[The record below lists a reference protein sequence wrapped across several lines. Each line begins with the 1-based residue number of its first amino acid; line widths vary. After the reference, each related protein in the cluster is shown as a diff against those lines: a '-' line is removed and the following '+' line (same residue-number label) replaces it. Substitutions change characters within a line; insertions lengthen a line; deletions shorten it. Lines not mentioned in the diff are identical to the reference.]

1 MISKKNVFL
10 SIMLLVV
17 FLPGCGNNQSLAAQ
31 SVEEYFQAIVEKNQD
46 MLVSKVCTSYEPN
59 AMMDFNTF
67 AIVKTSLENFSCQT
81 TTTNENG
88 YDVKCQGSLRPNL
101 GMNWELSIYQR
112 ELSKLSKK
120 TETGWSV
127 ATPTL
132 NKLFPPSAKHGNRC
146 SHDNFKNFPYL
157 PY

>member
-10 SIMLLVV
+10 SIILLVV

-31 SVEEYFQAIVEKNQD
+31 SVEGYFQAIVEKNQD

-88 YDVKCQGSLRPNL
+88 YDVNCQGSLQAKF
-101 GMNWELSIYQR
+101 GDELR
-112 ELSKLSKK
+112 TFDLSKR
-120 TETGWSV
+120 TFQVVEE
-127 ATPTL
+127 
-132 NKLFPPSAKHGNRC
+132 NGNWLIC
-146 SHDNFKNFPYL
+146 GHTDL
-157 PY
+157 E

>member
-1 MISKKNVFL
+1 MISKKNFFL
-10 SIMLLVV
+10 SIILLVV

-88 YDVKCQGSLRPNL
+88 YDVKCQGSLQAKF
-101 GMNWELSIYQR
+101 GDELR
-112 ELSKLSKK
+112 TFDLSKR
-120 TETGWSV
+120 TFQVVEE
-127 ATPTL
+127 
-132 NKLFPPSAKHGNRC
+132 NGNWLIC
-146 SHDNFKNFPYL
+146 GHTDL
-157 PY
+157 E

>member
-10 SIMLLVV
+10 SIILLVV
-17 FLPGCGNNQSLAAQ
+17 FLPGCGNNQSLATQ

-67 AIVKTSLENFSCQT
+67 AIVKTSLENFSCQS

-88 YDVKCQGSLRPNL
+88 YDVNCQGSLQAKF
-101 GMNWELSIYQR
+101 GDELR
-112 ELSKLSKK
+112 TFDLSKR
-120 TETGWSV
+120 TFQVVEE
-127 ATPTL
+127 
-132 NKLFPPSAKHGNRC
+132 NGNWLIC
-146 SHDNFKNFPYL
+146 GHTDL
-157 PY
+157 E

>member
-10 SIMLLVV
+10 SIILLVV
-17 FLPGCGNNQSLAAQ
+17 FLPGCGNNQSLATQ

-59 AMMDFNTF
+59 AMLDFNTF

-88 YDVKCQGSLRPNL
+88 YDVNCQGSLQAKF
-101 GMNWELSIYQR
+101 GDELR
-112 ELSKLSKK
+112 TFDLSKR
-120 TETGWSV
+120 TFQVVEE
-127 ATPTL
+127 
-132 NKLFPPSAKHGNRC
+132 NGNWLIC
-146 SHDNFKNFPYL
+146 GHTDL
-157 PY
+157 E

>member
-10 SIMLLVV
+10 SIILLVV

-88 YDVKCQGSLRPNL
+88 YDVNCQGSLQAKF
-101 GMNWELSIYQR
+101 GDELR
-112 ELSKLSKK
+112 TFDLSKR
-120 TETGWSV
+120 TFRVVEE
-127 ATPTL
+127 
-132 NKLFPPSAKHGNRC
+132 NGNWLIC
-146 SHDNFKNFPYL
+146 GHTDL
-157 PY
+157 E

>member
-10 SIMLLVV
+10 SIILLVV
-17 FLPGCGNNQSLAAQ
+17 FLPGCGNNQSLATQ

-88 YDVKCQGSLRPNL
+88 YDVNCQGSLQAKF
-101 GMNWELSIYQR
+101 GDELR
-112 ELSKLSKK
+112 TFDLSKR
-120 TETGWSV
+120 TFQVVEE
-127 ATPTL
+127 
-132 NKLFPPSAKHGNRC
+132 NGNWLIC
-146 SHDNFKNFPYL
+146 GHTDL
-157 PY
+157 E